1 MKKID
6 IFNHIQPERYFKM
19 ISKLDGATGGIG
31 RRTSS
36 VGRLR
41 DLDGRF
47 REMDEFGDY
56 RQVVTIPGP
65 QPALLAGPEQA
76 AEIARVGNDG
86 LAELV
91 DRYPDRFAGFA
102 ASLALNNPDAAVEEA
117 RRAITDLG
125 AKGIEVFTNVGG
137 KPIDGAEYEPLW
149 AAMVE
154 LDLPIWI
161 HPSRSANQAD
171 YAAEE
176 KSRYEIWFT
185 FGYPY
190 ETGAAMARIVF
201 SGIMDR
207 YPSLK
212 FITHHL
218 GGVVPYFAGRVG
230 PGWETM
236 GTRTSH
242 EDYSQLLAGLQRPHA
257 DYFKSFY
264 ADTAMFGARAG
275 TVCGLDYFGADNV
288 LFASDMP
295 FDPAPGQFIR
305 DTIAVIDSLD
315 ISDEDRAKIYY
326 RNAEAYLK
334 L

>member
-6 IFNHIQPERYFKM
+6 IFNHIQPERYFEE
-19 ISKLDGATGGIG
+19 ISKLDGAKGGIG
-31 RRTSS
+31 QRTAS
-36 VGRLR
+36 VSRLR

-65 QPALLAGPEQA
+65 QPGNLAGPEKA
-76 AEIARVGNDG
+76 AEIARIGNDSM
-86 LAELV
+86 AELV

-102 ASLALNNPDAAVEEA
+102 ASLALNNPDGAVEEA
-117 RRAITDLG
+117 RRAVTQLG

-137 KPIDGAEYEPLW
+137 KPIDGEEFEPLW
-149 AAMVE
+149 ATMVE
-154 LDLPIWI
+154 LDLPIWL
-161 HPSRSANQAD
+161 HPSRSANQSE
-171 YAAEE
+171 YSSE
-176 KSRYEIWFT
+176 KKSHYEIWFT

-218 GGVVPYFAGRVG
+218 GGVVPYFDGRVG

-236 GTRTSH
+236 GTRTTD
-242 EDYSQLLAGLQRPHA
+242 EDYSGLLAGLKRPHEE
-257 DYFKSFY
+257 YFKSFY
-264 ADTAMFGARAG
+264 GDTAMFGGRAG

-288 LFASDMP
+288 LFATDMP
-295 FDPAPGQFIR
+295 FDPEAGQFIR
-305 DTIAVIDSLD
+305 ETIAVIDSLD
-315 ISDEDRAKIYY
+315 ISDDDRAKIYY
-326 RNAEAYLK
+326 KNAEAYLK

>member
-19 ISKLDGATGGIG
+19 ISKLDSATGGIG

-149 AAMVE
+149 AVMVE

-161 HPSRSANQAD
+161 HPSRSANQSE

-242 EDYSQLLAGLQRPHA
+242 EDYSQLLAGLKRPHA

-275 TVCGLDYFGADNV
+275 TVCGLEYFGVDNV
-288 LFASDMP
+288 LFASDTP
-295 FDPAPGQFIR
+295 FDPTPGQFIR
-305 DTIAVIDSLD
+305 ETIAVIDSLD
-315 ISDEDRAKIYY
+315 ISEEERAKIYY
-326 RNAEAYLK
+326 KNAEAYLK